1 MLKFCFSTFSAVR
14 SMVCL
19 LLNISVNWTSS
30 RILPY
35 PQRQVHIVYVTNIII
50 KVISLVWFNLPTP
63 YFAWEYYFLEGLNL
77 VCNLFVYY
85 ISNNRFTTHFL
96 IGEKP
101 MVYFV
106 GLISFL
112 DHLPFLIYYFYSHKK
127 LINYPHL
134 IPDVQAF
141 SPALPRSCI
150 GSLCGVNA

>member
-1 MLKFCFSTFSAVR
+1 MLKFCFSTFSAVL

-19 LLNISVNWTSS
+19 LLNIPVNWTYS

-35 PQRQVHIVYVTNIII
+35 PQRQVHIVYVTNIIK

-63 YFAWEYYFLEGLNL
+63 YFAWEYCFFEGLNL

-85 ISNNRFTTHFL
+85 ISNHWCTMHFL

-101 MVYFV
+101 MLYFV

-112 DHLPFLIYYFYSHKK
+112 DHLPSHKK

-150 GSLCGVNA
+150 GSLCDVNA